1 MGASPE
7 TLRVRTT
14 SSSSNGTNG
23 SLSPIKSNYKRAV
36 HTSSEEE
43 DIESQNMPI
52 KSSSTNITS
61 VFASMEFKSA
71 KKSYS
76 RLPNLSKKPRMSLEE
91 PNDVKVIA
99 TTTIEPANFS
109 TPVRVLPGDVCG
121 SSTPL
126 TGLELFL
133 TAILHRGLRNDFF
146 LSGYILFS
154 VFFFYF
160 LVPFVFGL

>member
-1 MGASPE
+1 
-7 TLRVRTT
+7 
-14 SSSSNGTNG
+14 
-23 SLSPIKSNYKRAV
+23 
-36 HTSSEEE
+36 
-43 DIESQNMPI
+43 MPI

-126 TGLELFL
+126 TGSE
-133 TAILHRGLRNDFF
+133 
-146 LSGYILFS
+146 
-154 VFFFYF
+154 
-160 LVPFVFGL
+160 

>member
-23 SLSPIKSNYKRAV
+23 SLSPIKSNHKRTI

-43 DIESQNMPI
+43 DNESQNMPI

-99 TTTIEPANFS
+99 TTTTIEPANFS
-109 TPVRVLPGDVCG
+109 TPVRVLPEGVCG

-126 TGLELFL
+126 TGL
-133 TAILHRGLRNDFF
+133 
-146 LSGYILFS
+146 
-154 VFFFYF
+154 
-160 LVPFVFGL
+160 